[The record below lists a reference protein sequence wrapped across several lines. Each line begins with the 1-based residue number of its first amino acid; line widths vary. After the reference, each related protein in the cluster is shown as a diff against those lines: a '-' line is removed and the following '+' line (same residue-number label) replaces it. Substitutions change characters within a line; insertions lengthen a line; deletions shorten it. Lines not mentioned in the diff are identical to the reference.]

1 MEKNKRIGYILAVTA
16 GAFWAFSGL
25 CGQFLFENRAL
36 TSDWLVPV
44 RLISA
49 GLIILIVSF
58 IRSGKAVFDVWR
70 KKRDAVDV
78 ILFGILG
85 TALCQYGYFT
95 AIGYSN
101 AATATVL
108 EYTAPVLIV
117 IYLSVRHR
125 RMPRRRELISA
136 LLAVSGVFL
145 CATHGRP
152 DTLVISEKAL
162 FWCFLAAVSFCFYSI
177 QPHRLLEKH
186 SSLSVTG
193 WGMLIGGIAL
203 CLVFRPWHLTGIWD
217 IWTALALAGI
227 VLPGTVLAFAFYMQ
241 AVKYIGSARA
251 SILST
256 DEPVVSTVLS
266 IFWLKA
272 PLGAIDIL
280 GFVMIISTIFIL
292 SAKKSDV

>member
-1 MEKNKRIGYILAVTA
+1 MEKSKNIGYVLAVTA

-25 CGQFLFENRAL
+25 CGQFLFENRNL
-36 TSDWLVPV
+36 TSNWLVPV

-58 IRSGKAVFDVWR
+58 IKSGTAVFDVWR
-70 KKRDAVDV
+70 KKRDAAD
-78 ILFGILG
+78 ISLFGILG

-95 AIGYSN
+95 AIGFSN

-117 IYLSVRHR
+117 AYISVRHR
-125 RMPRRRELISA
+125 HMPSRRELISA
-136 LLAVSGVFL
+136 LLAVFGVFL
-145 CATHGRP
+145 CATHGSF
-152 DTLVISEKAL
+152 DTLVISGKAL
-162 FWCFLAAVSFCFYSI
+162 FWCFVAAVSFCFYSI

-186 SSLSVTG
+186 ASLSITG
-193 WGMLIGGIAL
+193 WGMLIGGVTL
-203 CLVFRPWHLTGIWD
+203 CLIFRPWHLTGIWD
-217 IWTALALAGI
+217 IWSVLALAGI
-227 VLPGTVLAFAFYMQ
+227 VIPGTVLAFAFYMQ

-256 DEPVVSTVLS
+256 DEPVVSTILS
-266 IFWLKA
+266 IFWLGT

-292 SAKKSDV
+292 SVKKNGI